1 MPSEASSACASL
13 LLMISGC
20 SGKGPLTD
28 DFWLGAFYGSL
39 GPRDLS
45 GCQSKSTTFR
55 KFYRAR
61 LIFCW
66 GYCYA
71 PLVRWWGDSVRTLRF
86 LDPRLFAD
94 FFPKR
99 LFLFPDSKLSIRWSI
114 DLEKAGTKRF
124 PWCTPNLPPKLNKI
138 WLKQTKKTSGAL
150 LAFKKKT
157 QDVLPFFQT
166 LSLFYRLFPDLENCW
181 ANFKTFQRI

>member
-39 GPRDLS
+39 SPRDLS
-45 GCQSKSTTFR
+45 GCESKSTTFR

-71 PLVRWWGDSVRTLRF
+71 PLVKWWGDSVRTDF
-86 LDPRLFAD
+86 GIQD
-94 FFPKR
+94 FFQTFFQNNNFFFQTQR
-99 LFLFPDSKLSIRWSI
+99 DSKLSIRWSI

-138 WLKQTKKTSGAL
+138 WLKQTKKKL
-150 LAFKKKT
+150 IEHL
-157 QDVLPFFQT
+157 
-166 LSLFYRLFPDLENCW
+166 
-181 ANFKTFQRI
+181 